1 LCNRILNV
9 TINKI
14 SKMSVEMVVFIS
26 ADYDELVQDHIY
38 QVVLFLQ
45 LDN

>member
-1 LCNRILNV
+1 
-9 TINKI
+9 
-14 SKMSVEMVVFIS
+14 MSVEMVVFIS